1 MGANEGVSKMKVSKA
16 LTSIVAA
23 SAVAGAISLA
33 YAQTTTPEPPPAAPA
48 APATQ
53 AAPASPADQ
62 TMQNQS
68 ATPPA
73 AASDTTA
80 AQPPEMPAQA
90 DRN

>member
-1 MGANEGVSKMKVSKA
+1 MRVSKA

-33 YAQTTTPEPPPAAPA
+33 YAQTTTPEPPPAVPA

-53 AAPASPADQ
+53 AAPAAPAD
-62 TMQNQS
+62 QS